1 MSAEQV
7 FFYAVSALCVA
18 LILVLPVLIWRG
30 RHTVRLNDRV
40 VANQTVS
47 VANDTRR
54 VAALEQ
60 IAASLARIEAHLGT
74 TPRG

>member
-1 MSAEQV
+1 MSPEQV

-18 LILVLPVLIWRG
+18 LVLVLPVLVLRG
-30 RHTVRLNDRV
+30 RHGVSLNAQI
-40 VANQTVS
+40 VANQRLM
-47 VANDTRR
+47 VANDARR

-60 IAASLARIEAHLGT
+60 IAASLARIEERLDV